1 MTPRSPA
8 KPRTLYIGG
17 LPPMIALETLRD
29 LLERFGP
36 LDDVR
41 LLPRREAAIAY
52 VTFAAESAAIEARRA
67 LDGTRLAD
75 YRLRVE
81 FAS

>member
-1 MTPRSPA
+1 MTQRSPA
-8 KPRTLYIGG
+8 KSRTLYLGG
-17 LPPMIALETLRD
+17 LPSTISLESLRD

-36 LDDVR
+36 LEDVR

-52 VTFAAESAAIEARRA
+52 VTFAAESAALEARRA

-75 YRLRVE
+75 HRLRVE

>member
-17 LPPMIALETLRD
+17 LPPTIALDALRD
-29 LLERFGP
+29 VLERFGSIE
-36 LDDVR
+36 DVR

-52 VTFAAESAAIEARRA
+52 VTFAAESAAIEARRT

-75 YRLRVE
+75 HRLRVE

>member
-1 MTPRSPA
+1 MRSPGTS
-8 KPRTLYIGG
+8 RTLYVGG
-17 LPPMIALETLRD
+17 LPPSTSLEALRAALG
-29 LLERFGP
+29 RFGP
-36 LDDVR
+36 LEDVR

-52 VTFAAESAAIEARRA
+52 VTFAAESAALEARRA

-75 YRLRVE
+75 HRLRVE